1 MQNNTKHVMGQYHT
15 LIATHSAQCSYPL
28 SYLDARWSSLEEWQH
43 TVRLKV
49 MEGLS
54 LSPPDCPLNGTINS
68 RLERDGIIEEHISY
82 DQPFGTRT
90 EGILLYP
97 KQREG
102 KLPAVIALHDHGGFK
117 YFGKEKLVEWDGEP
131 AILTEFKQQY
141 YEGRSWA
148 SELARRGYVVF
159 VPDAF
164 MWGSR
169 RLDPNKVPD
178 EFTSDLLGEPGTRS
192 YIESYNRFAAEHET
206 LIAKSL
212 YLAGATWTGVM
223 AYEDRRAVDYLT
235 SRQDLNLGLLG
246 CAGLSGGGL
255 RTIYLAALDARI
267 SCAVCVGFMSTNREA
282 VENRVQYHTWMY
294 HVPALSTLIDLPDI
308 LSLHGNHPVMVQ
320 YDMDDP
326 LWTMKGQQDSHGKL
340 LSIYDK
346 MGAGGKYAGK
356 FYPGLHKFDIQMQED
371 AFDWFDKWLK

>member
-15 LIATHSAQCSYPL
+15 LAANRVSQCTYPW
-28 SYLDARWSSLEEWQH
+28 SFLDARWSSLEEWQH
-43 TVRLKV
+43 TVRQQV

-54 LSPPDCPLNGTINS
+54 FFPPDCPLNGS
-68 RLERDGIIEEHISY
+68 VDQRLERDGIIEEHISY

-97 KQREG
+97 KQRKG
-102 KLPAVIALHDHGGFK
+102 KLPGVIALHDHGGFK

-131 AILTEFKQQY
+131 EILTEFKQRY

-159 VPDAF
+159 VPDVF
-164 MWGSR
+164 LWGSR
-169 RLDPNKVPD
+169 RMEPDKVPD
-178 EFTSDLLGEPGTRS
+178 EYTSDLVKETDTRR
-192 YIESYNRFAAEHET
+192 YIESYNRFAADHES

-212 YLAGATWTGVM
+212 YLAGVTWTGVM

-235 SRQDLNLGLLG
+235 SRQDLSLGSLG

-255 RTIYLAALDARI
+255 RTIYLAALDVRI

-282 VENRVQYHTWMY
+282 VENRIQYHTWMY
-294 HVPALSTLIDLPDI
+294 HVPALSKQIDLPDI
-308 LSLHGNHPVMVQ
+308 LSLHGKAPVMVQ

-326 LWTMKGQQDSHGKL
+326 LWTLRGQQESHDKL
-340 LSIYDK
+340 QRIYAK
-346 MGAGGKYAGK
+346 MGAEERYIGK
-356 FYPGLHKFDIQMQED
+356 FYPGPHKFDIQMQED
-371 AFDWFDKWLK
+371 AFDWFDQWLK